1 MEDERTLAQVIF
13 SKENAK
19 GNDYFAKHILTAN
32 SIEEIEKEL
41 FVLKLHTEP
50 SSVAAIL
57 EIVFSNLVMR
67 DFDLM
72 LGDWNQISKHS
83 KYNSILA
90 KRCREEI
97 GAMALEVFFEAV
109 FERDREGFWQYIPD
123 NDRLIS
129 LPRSMMGER
138 FELYPQTLCVYLN
151 YLAACNEAT
160 KAEHKNKIRKFL
172 RFVLD
177 EPLVVAAPPTSAS
190 RFGTSEFSDRTLRI
204 GISDW
209 TEGARRELAKAL
221 VANGMY
227 EECIDYGISEA
238 YQVLVGKFLGG
249 SKELNGLNDNTL
261 VDLMTPEEAMAK
273 ACEDKEWAHMWS
285 VITRMAYKSGQ
296 AKFVRIIDPNDP
308 RVSSGATNAPLK
320 LSLRFEN
327 TLEKG
332 MNGF

>member
-19 GNDYFAKHILTAN
+19 GNNYFAKHILTAN

-67 DFDLM
+67 DLDLM
-72 LGDWNQISKHS
+72 LDDWNQISKHS
-83 KYNSILA
+83 RYNSILA

-97 GAMALEVFFEAV
+97 GAMALEVFFEAM
-109 FERDREGFWQYIPD
+109 FERDRESFWQHIPG
-123 NDRLIS
+123 NDEWTS
-129 LPRSMMGER
+129 LPYGMRGER
-138 FELYPQTLCVYLN
+138 FALCPQTLCVYLN
-151 YLAACNEAT
+151 YLATCSEAT
-160 KAEHKNKIRKFL
+160 KAEHKSKIRKFL

-177 EPLVVAAPPTSAS
+177 EPLVVAAPPTSVS
-190 RFGTSEFSDRTLRI
+190 RFETSESSDKTRKV

-209 TEGARRELAKAL
+209 TEDARKELANAL

-227 EECIDYGISEA
+227 EECIDYSISEA
-238 YQVLVGKFLGG
+238 YPFIVRKFLVGN
-249 SKELNGLNDNTL
+249 KEINGLNNNAL

-273 ACEDKEWAHMWS
+273 ACKDKEWARMWS
-285 VITRMAYKSGQ
+285 VITRMAYQSGQ
-296 AKFVRIIDPNDP
+296 AKFVRIIDPDDP
-308 RVSSGATNAPLK
+308 KVSSGATNAPLK

-332 MNGF
+332 MHGF